1 MHRRCVTAALIALA
15 VAALGA
21 PGAATA
27 NAPAGGLD
35 PNFGT
40 SGVTTTDFA
49 GNLDVVRGLALQP
62 DGKLVTGGITTSV
75 VAGVTNTD
83 FGLAR
88 YLSDGSL
95 DPTFGA
101 GGRVVTEFG
110 SADEIWGI
118 ALETDGK
125 IVAAGRTGTNI
136 AVARYNP
143 DGSLDPTFGAGGKV
157 VTDLGSTEVARSVA
171 IQPDGKLLV
180 AGQTGGDFAVVR
192 YNADGSL
199 DTGFGSSGV
208 VRTDFG
214 GGTDLART
222 VLVQPDG
229 KIVVAGRTQL
239 GSTVQFALARYNADG
254 SLDPTFGTGGLVTT
268 NLNGAAFAA
277 VMEGDDLVV
286 VGTAGQA
293 VVDFAVVRYLP
304 DGSLDPGFGSGGIVT
319 TDFGTA
325 SDEAFAVALDGEGRI
340 VVAGHA
346 GFSFALARYNEHG
359 TLTRNFGTDGRV
371 VTDITPGDDEARG
384 VVIQPDGRIVAAGRS
399 NNNADFAIARYI
411 GDA

>member
-1 MHRRCVTAALIALA
+1 
-15 VAALGA
+15 
-21 PGAATA
+21 
-27 NAPAGGLD
+27 
-35 PNFGT
+35 
-40 SGVTTTDFA
+40 VTTTDFA
-49 GNLDVVRGLALQP
+49 GNLDVVRGLARQP

-88 YLSDGSL
+88 YTADGSL
-95 DPTFGA
+95 DSAFGV
-101 GGRVVTEFG
+101 GGRVVTDFG

-118 ALETDGK
+118 ALEPDGR
-125 IVAAGRTGTNI
+125 IVAAGRTGTNL
-136 AVARYNP
+136 AVARYNA
-143 DGSLDPTFGAGGKV
+143 DGSLDPTFGVGGKV

-171 IQPDGKLLV
+171 IQPDGKIVV

-199 DTGFGSSGV
+199 DTSFGSGGV

-222 VLVQPDG
+222 VLVEPDG

-239 GSTVQFALARYNADG
+239 GSTVQFAVARYNADG
-254 SLDPTFGTGGLVTT
+254 SPDPTFGTDGLVTT

-319 TDFGTA
+319 TDFGTS
-325 SDEAFAVALDGEGRI
+325 SDEAFAVALDTEGRI

-384 VVIQPDGRIVAAGRS
+384 VVVQPDGAIVAAGRS
-399 NNNADFAIARYI
+399 DTNADFAIARYL
-411 GDA
+411 GND